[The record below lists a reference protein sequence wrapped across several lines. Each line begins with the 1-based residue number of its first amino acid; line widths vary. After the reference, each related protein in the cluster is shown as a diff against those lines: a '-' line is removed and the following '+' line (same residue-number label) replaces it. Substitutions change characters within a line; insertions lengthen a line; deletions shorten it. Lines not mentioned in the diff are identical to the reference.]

1 MYLGLRVEEPPGA
14 VEEPPG
20 AETVER
26 LAPQIRASVDAGPD
40 GLLLHEEVVF
50 PENDPPYF
58 GMRQYW
64 RDFESLEAWARS
76 LPHKT
81 WWTDY
86 LRDRGGTSFWHETYF
101 RRGGIE
107 SAFVDVA
114 DGTLG
119 LNRFAPMVRSEG
131 PMLSARLRIEKD
143 RKSAAD

>member
-1 MYLGLRVEEPPGA
+1 MRLTV
-14 VEEPPG
+14 
-20 AETVER
+20 AEWIPR
-26 LAPQIRASVDAGPD
+26 
-40 GLLLHEEVVF
+40 
-50 PENDPPYF
+50 
-58 GMRQYW
+58 
-64 RDFESLEAWARS
+64 
-76 LPHKT
+76 
-81 WWTDY
+81 
-86 LRDRGGTSFWHETYF
+86 WHETYF